1 MEIAPS
7 TWVLPHSP
15 TAPAMARSQVAQAC
29 SDLPGDLL
37 EVTLLLTSDVV
48 TNAVSHGRG
57 DVRMSLDCHDQ
68 RLRVE
73 VEDDGPGRP
82 ILAQVN
88 LMADSGRGL
97 LLLDALANDWG
108 TLPAGAGGGKR
119 VWFSMRTP

>member
-15 TAPAMARSQVAQAC
+15 SAPGMARRQVAEAC
-29 SDLPGDLL
+29 SGLPRDLI
-37 EVTLLLTSDVV
+37 EITLLLTSEVV

-57 DVRMSLDCHDQ
+57 DVRMSLDYDDR

-82 ILAQVN
+82 SLAQVN

-97 LLLDALANDWG
+97 MLLEALANDWG
-108 TLPAGAGGGKR
+108 TIPVEGGGGKR
-119 VWFSMRTP
+119 VWFSMCAP